1 MALPVPAGD
10 NNKNTDLTPI
20 VESMS
25 KALAVVEPSK
35 AIGAA
40 NNQTASP
47 IIDGEFEVIGEVVS
61 DAINELEVDA
71 IVDALQ
77 EHADKLVDSQEQFL
91 SGIENNTGIT
101 AENSAAMRVGI
112 DQIVAANAE
121 LIRAFNGMDE
131 EQDETTDGVK
141 LLIDQGD
148 SDSKKLG
155 AIRENTK
162 VVADAIKEQSE
173 DVLV

>member
-112 DQIVAANAE
+112 DLS
-121 LIRAFNGMDE
+121 LIH
-131 EQDETTDGVK
+131 
-141 LLIDQGD
+141 I
-148 SDSKKLG
+148 
-155 AIRENTK
+155 
-162 VVADAIKEQSE
+162 
-173 DVLV
+173 